1 MPCIDIVHASL
12 NSNQQ
17 TNPYEHT
24 TGCISYQIQMDILI
38 TMALGEYNFVLESSG
53 APWGYSQ
60 LQIQSTFHCIPK
72 EFIKGIALDEHS
84 LSPIRYP

>member
-53 APWGYSQ
+53 AP
-60 LQIQSTFHCIPK
+60 
-72 EFIKGIALDEHS
+72 
-84 LSPIRYP
+84 